1 MWYALKEQ
9 YERHTV
15 CLNNRRTK
23 SMRAVCIDDESA
35 GPQWDLDDMIRRF
48 VNALNAWLEERPK
61 KRKNLHL
68 VHFDPMPEVKAF
80 GKANEQGLVFN
91 LKIAAG
97 ARFPLV
103 VVPSE
108 QTRLDFIASCRL
120 ANSFVPAITPILEE
134 KTWQLLQRM
143 KRLVHRMVRAFKHEV
158 RHRRGGHPGRF
169 SQEHCHRAA
178 MRAIL
183 V

>member
-1 MWYALKEQ
+1 MQDVHIDGE
-9 YERHTV
+9 
-15 CLNNRRTK
+15 
-23 SMRAVCIDDESA
+23 SMD
-35 GPQWDLDDMIRRF
+35 PQWSLDDMIRRF
-48 VNALNAWLEERPK
+48 VDALNTWIEERPK
-61 KRKNLHL
+61 KRKKLHL
-68 VHFDPMPEVKAF
+68 VHFDHTPEIKAF
-80 GKANEQGLVFN
+80 GTAGEKGVVFN

-108 QTRLDFIASCRL
+108 QTRLDFIASCKL
-120 ANSFVPAITPILEE
+120 ANSFVPAIVPILEE
-134 KTWQLLQRM
+134 KTWQLLQRV
-143 KRLVHRMVRAFKHEV
+143 KRLVHRMVRSFKHEV

-178 MRAIL
+178 MRAVL